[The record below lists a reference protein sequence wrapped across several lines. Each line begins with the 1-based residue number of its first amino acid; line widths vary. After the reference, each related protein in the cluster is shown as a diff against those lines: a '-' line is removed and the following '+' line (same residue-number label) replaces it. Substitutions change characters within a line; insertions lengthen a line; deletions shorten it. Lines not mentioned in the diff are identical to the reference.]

1 MGDEKPQVPAI
12 RMHVHQRDDFRIDG
26 ILRLIEVA
34 SEAGPPGKVLQ
45 RMCRQVATIAHAD
58 VVSVYVREQAD
69 DGEALVL
76 RANVGF
82 PDSAINNVKLAL
94 GEGITGTAAEVMRP
108 ISAKIAQEDSHYK
121 HFPDIGEERF
131 PSLLAIPLIVRGAVA
146 GVLVLQRGEANAF
159 TDTEVALGTAL
170 ATTFG
175 HALEHR
181 GDTSRATARSA
192 RLTGHVISKGT
203 ALGKVL
209 MLGSLEA
216 LKPEKAT
223 GEAPRERTEHAFDHV
238 AGILRKGERRVQP
251 GLPPISRGMLESV
264 LLMLDD
270 QRLRSTAIERTAE
283 HGVVAGLKQVAREYA
298 VATYVAGAGNPLL
311 EERAMEIENLC
322 LLVATS
328 ALDLPLPSPGEVVV
342 VSERLNAVTALAIVG
357 GRAAGVVA
365 AGPLPEN
372 GLGPAIVRTAQLPA
386 IADIPGLFAWLLP
399 DDTVLVD
406 GTAGILRVNPPATT
420 SRPDRPTASRT
431 PARRSLNCFWT
442 GHAREPR

>member
-1 MGDEKPQVPAI
+1 MADEKPSAPAI

-34 SEAGPPGKVLQ
+34 SEPGSLPKVLQ

-58 VVSVYVREQAD
+58 VVSVYVREQSNE
-69 DGEALVL
+69 GEALVL

-82 PDSAINNVKLAL
+82 PESAVGNVKLAL

-108 ISAKIAQEDSHYK
+108 ISAKVAQEDSHYR
-121 HFPDIGEERF
+121 HFPEIGEERF
-131 PSLLAIPLIVRGAVA
+131 PSLLAIPLIVRAAVA

-181 GDTSRATARSA
+181 GDTTRVARSA
-192 RLTGHVISKGT
+192 RLTGHVISPGT

-209 MLGSLEA
+209 MLGTLEA
-216 LKPEKAT
+216 LRPEKAT
-223 GEAPRERTEHAFDHV
+223 GEAPRERTQHAFDHV
-238 AGILRKGERRVQP
+238 SGIVRKGERRVHQA
-251 GLPPISRGMLESV
+251 LPPLARGQLESV

-298 VATYVAGAGNPLL
+298 VATYVAGAGDPLL

-365 AGPLPEN
+365 AGPLPDA
-372 GLGPAIVRTAQLPA
+372 GLGPCIARAAGLPS
-386 IADIPGLFAWLLP
+386 IADIQGLFAWLLP
-399 DDTVLVD
+399 DDTVLID

-420 SRPDRPTASRT
+420 IARYRHSRESARPPDDKS
-431 PARRSLNCFWT
+431 
-442 GHAREPR
+442 

>member
-1 MGDEKPQVPAI
+1 MGDEKSQAPAI

-34 SEAGPPGKVLQ
+34 SEGGPSGKVLQ

-69 DGEALVL
+69 DADALVL

-82 PDSAINNVKLAL
+82 PESAVGNVKLAL

-108 ISAKIAQEDSHYK
+108 ISAKIAQEDSHYR

-131 PSLLAIPLIVRGAVA
+131 PSLLAIPLFVRGAVA

-170 ATTFG
+170 ATTFS

-181 GDTSRATARSA
+181 GDATRATARSA
-192 RLTGHVISKGT
+192 RLTGHVISPGT

-209 MLGSLEA
+209 MLGTLEA
-216 LKPEKAT
+216 LRPEKAT

-238 AGILRKGERRVQP
+238 AGILRKGKLRVQNA
-251 GLPPISRGMLESV
+251 LPPLARGMLESV

-270 QRLRSTAIERTAE
+270 QRLRQTAIERTAE
-283 HGVVAGLKQVAREYA
+283 HGVVGGLKQVAREYA
-298 VATYVAGAGNPLL
+298 VATYVAGAADPLL

-365 AGPLPEN
+365 GGPLPES
-372 GLGPAIVRTAQLPA
+372 GLGPSIARAAALPA

-399 DDTVLVD
+399 DDTVLLD

-420 SRPDRPTASRT
+420 IARYRHSRESTRPPEDR
-431 PARRSLNCFWT
+431 
-442 GHAREPR
+442 G

>member
-1 MGDEKPQVPAI
+1 MGDEKSQAPVPAI

-34 SEAGPPGKVLQ
+34 SEPGPAGKVLQ

-82 PDSAINNVKLAL
+82 PDSAVGNVRLAL

-108 ISAKIAQEDSHYK
+108 ISAKVAQEDTHYK
-121 HFPDIGEERF
+121 HFADIGEERF

-170 ATTFG
+170 ATTFH

-181 GDTSRATARSA
+181 GDPTRTARSA
-192 RLTGHVISKGT
+192 RLTGHVISGGV

-209 MLGSLEA
+209 MLGTLEA
-216 LKPEKAT
+216 LRPEKAT

-238 AGILRKGERRVQP
+238 AGILRKGKQRAQN
-251 GLPPISRGMLESV
+251 GLPPLARGMLESV
-264 LLMLDD
+264 MLMLDD
-270 QRLRSTAIERTAE
+270 QRLRSTAVERTAE

-298 VATYVAGAGNPLL
+298 VATYVAGAADPLL

-328 ALDLPLPSPGEVVV
+328 ALDMPLPSPGEVVV
-342 VSERLNAVTALAIVG
+342 VSERLNAVTALAVVG

-365 AGPLPEN
+365 AGPLPEA
-372 GLGPAIVRTAQLPA
+372 GLGPAIARAAALPA

-399 DDTVLVD
+399 DDTVLLD

-420 SRPDRPTASRT
+420 I
-431 PARRSLNCFWT
+431 ARYR
-442 GHAREPR
+442 HARESARPPDGSSQ

>member
-1 MGDEKPQVPAI
+1 MGDEKSQAPAI

-26 ILRLIEVA
+26 ILRLIEVG

-82 PDSAINNVKLAL
+82 PDSAVGNVKLAL

-146 GVLVLQRGEANAF
+146 GVLVLQRDEANAF

-170 ATTFG
+170 ATTFC

-181 GDTSRATARSA
+181 GDTARSAARSA
-192 RLTGHVISKGT
+192 RLTGNVISPGT
-203 ALGKVL
+203 ALGKAL
-209 MLGSLEA
+209 MLGTLEA
-216 LKPEKAT
+216 LRPEKAT

-238 AGILRKGERRVQP
+238 AGILRKGKLRVQNA
-251 GLPPISRGMLESV
+251 LPPYTRGMLESV

-270 QRLRSTAIERTAE
+270 QRLRQTAVERTAE

-298 VATYVAGAGNPLL
+298 VATYVAGAADPLL

-365 AGPLPEN
+365 AGPLPEG
-372 GLGPAIVRTAQLPA
+372 GLGPAIARAASLPTL
-386 IADIPGLFAWLLP
+386 ADIPGLFAWLMP

-420 SRPDRPTASRT
+420 IARYRHNRDSARPPEDR
-431 PARRSLNCFWT
+431 
-442 GHAREPR
+442 

>member
-1 MGDEKPQVPAI
+1 MADEKPVAADKPSAPAI

-34 SEAGPPGKVLQ
+34 SEPGALPKVLQ

-58 VVSVYVREQAD
+58 VVSVYVREQSTE
-69 DGEALVL
+69 GEALVL

-82 PDSAINNVKLAL
+82 PESAIGNVKLAL

-108 ISAKIAQEDSHYK
+108 ISAKVAQEDSHYR
-121 HFPDIGEERF
+121 HFPEIGEERF
-131 PSLLAIPLIVRGAVA
+131 PSLLAIPLIVRAAVA

-181 GDTSRATARSA
+181 GDATRAAARSA
-192 RLTGHVISKGT
+192 RLTGHVISPGT

-209 MLGSLEA
+209 MLGTLEA
-216 LKPEKAT
+216 LRPEKAT
-223 GEAPRERTEHAFDHV
+223 GEAPRDRTQHAFDHV
-238 AGILRKGERRVQP
+238 SGIVRKGERRVTP
-251 GLPPISRGMLESV
+251 SLPPLARAQLESV

-298 VATYVAGAGNPLL
+298 VATYVAGAGDPLL

-365 AGPLPEN
+365 AGPLPDA
-372 GLGPAIVRTAQLPA
+372 GLGPSIARAAGLPS

-420 SRPDRPTASRT
+420 IARYRHSRESARPPDERGER
-431 PARRSLNCFWT
+431 
-442 GHAREPR
+442 

>member
-1 MGDEKPQVPAI
+1 MGDEKSRAPAI

-34 SEAGPPGKVLQ
+34 SEPGPAGKVLQ

-58 VVSVYVREQAD
+58 VVSVYVREQSD
-69 DGEALVL
+69 EGEALVL

-82 PDSAINNVKLAL
+82 PDSAVGNVRLAL

-170 ATTFG
+170 ATTFH

-181 GDTSRATARSA
+181 GDPTRTARSA
-192 RLTGHVISKGT
+192 RLTGHVISGGA

-209 MLGSLEA
+209 MLGTLEA
-216 LKPEKAT
+216 LRPEKAT

-238 AGILRKGERRVQP
+238 AGILRKGKQRSQNA
-251 GLPPISRGMLESV
+251 LPPLARGMLESV
-264 LLMLDD
+264 MLMLDD
-270 QRLRSTAIERTAE
+270 QRLRSTAVERTAE

-298 VATYVAGAGNPLL
+298 VATYVAGAADPLL

-365 AGPLPEN
+365 AGPLPEA
-372 GLGPAIVRTAQLPA
+372 GLGPAIARAAGLPA

-420 SRPDRPTASRT
+420 I
-431 PARRSLNCFWT
+431 ARYR
-442 GHAREPR
+442 HARESARPPEGGSSQ

>member
-1 MGDEKPQVPAI
+1 MGDEKPQAPSI
-12 RMHVHQRDDFRIDG
+12 WMHVHQRDDFRIDG

-34 SEAGPPGKVLQ
+34 SEPGPAGKVLQ

-58 VVSVYVREQAD
+58 VVSVYVREQSD

-82 PDSAINNVKLAL
+82 PDSAVGNVKLAL

-131 PSLLAIPLIVRGAVA
+131 PSLLAIPLFARGAVA

-170 ATTFG
+170 ATTFS

-181 GDTSRATARSA
+181 GDTARASARSA
-192 RLTGHVISKGT
+192 RLTGHVVSPGT
-203 ALGKVL
+203 ALGKAL
-209 MLGSLEA
+209 MLGTLEA
-216 LKPEKAT
+216 LRPEKAT

-238 AGILRKGERRVQP
+238 SGILRKGERRVQAA
-251 GLPPISRGMLESV
+251 LPPQARGMLESV
-264 LLMLDD
+264 LLMLED
-270 QRLRSTAIERTAE
+270 QRLRGTAIERTAE

-298 VATYVAGAGNPLL
+298 VATYGAGAADPLL

-342 VSERLNAVTALAIVG
+342 VAERLNAVTALAIVG

-365 AGPLPEN
+365 AGPLPDS
-372 GLGPAIVRTAQLPA
+372 GLGAAIARAAQLPT

-406 GTAGILRVNPPATT
+406 GNAGVLRVNPPATT
-420 SRPDRPTASRT
+420 IARYRHTRDSRPPDGS
-431 PARRSLNCFWT
+431 
-442 GHAREPR
+442 